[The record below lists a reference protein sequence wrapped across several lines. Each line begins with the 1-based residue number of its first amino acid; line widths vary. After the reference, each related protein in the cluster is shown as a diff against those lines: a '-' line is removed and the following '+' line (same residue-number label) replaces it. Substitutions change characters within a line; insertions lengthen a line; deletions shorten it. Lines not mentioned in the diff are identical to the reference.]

1 MTGRRST
8 RLRQRSAPLNTA
20 RPDDTSLSR
29 LSVLDWIGVVV
40 VASSGLLSLAIPLA
54 VGPAFRRLSDS
65 LGATPAPAGL
75 LLQGWIPLV
84 VGLSPLG
91 LMAFALVVPQPLGR
105 RRLVLVLAF
114 ALTVLAGALFLF
126 ALYGTLFSV
135 AGAPTG
141 P

>member
-1 MTGRRST
+1 
-8 RLRQRSAPLNTA
+8 
-20 RPDDTSLSR
+20 
-29 LSVLDWIGVVV
+29 VVV

-65 LGATPAPAGL
+65 LGATPPPAG

-91 LMAFALVVPQPLGR
+91 LMALALVVPQPLGR
-105 RRLVLVLAF
+105 RRLMLVLAF

-126 ALYGTLFSV
+126 ALYGTLFSM